1 VREKTRPESRPKPAA
16 ATPAHL
22 CAYLVLCG
30 ERPLLGGMA
39 FDLHGASDVV
49 LGRGGPLGATASG
62 EGRARL
68 DVPDATMSGDH
79 ARLTLQPDGSA
90 QIEDLG
96 SRNGT
101 RVNGQPIKRAR
112 LREGDWF
119 VVGRSAFLL
128 RQVTAAIA
136 AEPFRLPRPS
146 ALATFVPSLAQTY
159 QTAADLA
166 PSRVPI
172 LLGGETGA
180 GKEVVAREI
189 HQLSHR
195 SGRFVAVNCAALPET
210 LVESEL
216 FGYRKGAFSD
226 AREDRAGLLRTA
238 DKGTLLLDEI
248 GDLPLGGQAKLLRV
262 LQDGQVLALG
272 SATPVQVD
280 LRVLAATQQNLDG
293 LVRAGRF
300 RADLLGRLGGFTVIV
315 PPLRDRPEDLGL
327 LTAAILERHA
337 GAEAP
342 GFRLTADACCALLA
356 RRWPLNV
363 RELER
368 VLQAAIELARATKE
382 IGVEHLGP
390 EMRLGPTELAP
401 ADLEVELRRLMR
413 LRAGNVSAVAREMGK
428 ARMQIH
434 RWMAQF
440 GMRGEEF
447 RSEPDEGA
455 EPGPDPAGGDEPDRS

>member
-1 VREKTRPESRPKPAA
+1 MERTRPETRPISRQ

-30 ERPLLGGMA
+30 ERPALGGMA
-39 FDLHGASDVV
+39 FDLAGVAQVV
-49 LGRGGPLGATASG
+49 LGRGGPLGASARG
-62 EGRARL
+62 EGRARI
-68 DVPDATMSGDH
+68 DVPDGTMSGEH
-79 ARLTLQPDGSA
+79 ARLSPDDEGGA
-90 QIEDLG
+90 LLEDLG

-101 RVNGQPIKRAR
+101 RVNGQPLKRAR
-112 LREGDWF
+112 LEDGDWF

-128 RQVTAAIA
+128 RRVTGVIP
-136 AEPFRLPRPS
+136 AEPFQVARP
-146 ALATFVPSLAQTY
+146 LATFVPELAQTF

-166 PSRVPI
+166 PSKVPI
-172 LLGGETGA
+172 LLSGETGA

-189 HQLSHR
+189 HQLSRR
-195 SGRFVAVNCAALPET
+195 SGRFIAVNCAALPET

-226 AREDRAGLLRTA
+226 AREDRAGLIRSA

-262 LQDGQVLALG
+262 LQDGQVVALG
-272 SATPVQVD
+272 SAAPVQVD
-280 LRVLAATQQNLDG
+280 LRVLSATQLGLDE

-300 RADLLGRLGGFTVIV
+300 RADLLGRLGGFSITV
-315 PPLRDRPEDLGL
+315 PPLRERTLDLGL

-337 GAEAP
+337 GPDAAAYR
-342 GFRLTADACCALLA
+342 FTADACCALLA

-368 VLQAAIELARATKE
+368 VLQAAIELARSTKE
-382 IGVEHLGP
+382 IGVEHLGA
-390 EMRLGPTELAP
+390 ELRLGGADRPP
-401 ADLEVELRRLMR
+401 ADLEAELRRL
-413 LRAGNVSAVAREMGK
+413 LRQRGGNVSAVARDLGK

-440 GMRGEEF
+440 NIDPAQYRGDHPADADEADDAEGTEGAQG
-447 RSEPDEGA
+447 SDEG
-455 EPGPDPAGGDEPDRS
+455 